1 MSSVSLGYKMGALAK
16 IGLNGTYIIPV
27 TKILYKSF
35 LKHILL
41 LETNNNDRNFDLSV
55 KFP

>member
-1 MSSVSLGYKMGALAK
+1 MGTLAK
-16 IGLNGTYIIPV
+16 IGLNETYIIPV

-41 LETNNNDRNFDLSV
+41 LETNNNDWNFDLSV
-55 KFP
+55 KFPQG